1 MSASFTRR
9 AALAGIGALA
19 ACSPRT
25 APGPQRQVTL
35 RMSWWGGASAHK
47 ATLEALR
54 LFMKRYPH
62 IEVRGE
68 YTGFLGHLERL
79 TTQISGHTAPDL
91 MQINWY
97 WQVLFSRDGK
107 GFYNLNDLSKEIDF
121 SQYDARTLGMGDR
134 NGYRNTLSVGNAAR
148 LFYFN
153 RTTYDKARL
162 ALPDSWESLLAAG
175 PKMREALGDSY
186 YPIDGTFQDFIA
198 MARSRIVQKTGKPL
212 VDDVNKRLNCTRED
226 IAEMARLY
234 GGLTRNHS
242 LPAARV
248 RAAFG
253 NVAQQEMRPWINGQ
267 FAGCYLWNSSID
279 KFTDTLRPGEHVEL
293 ASYPLIPGTTDAGLL
308 YRPAMMFAIN
318 RQTPH
323 PQESALLLNFLMNDP
338 VGVRAMGLS
347 RGVPSSAIARRT
359 LSEDGMM
366 TGLKLDSEAEL
377 ARLPITVLESPWF
390 EHPRVRDG
398 FQDILEMQGYGVID
412 EQTASTRLYDDI
424 NAILARVIR

>member
-1 MSASFTRR
+1 MTAPVTRR
-9 AALAGIGALA
+9 AALAGLGSLA
-19 ACSPRT
+19 ACAPRT
-25 APGPQRQVTL
+25 APGPQRRVTL
-35 RMSWWGGASAHK
+35 RMSWWGGASSHK

-79 TTQISGHTAPDL
+79 TTQIAGNTAPDL

-97 WQVLFSRDGK
+97 WQVLFSRDGR
-107 GFYNLNDLSKEIDF
+107 GFYDLNTLSKEIDF
-121 SQYDARTLGMGDR
+121 SQYDARTLGMGER
-134 NGYRNTLSVGNAAR
+134 GGYRNALSVGNAAR

-153 RTTYDKARL
+153 RTTFDKAGM

-175 PKMREALGDSY
+175 PKMRAALGDAY

-198 MARSRIVQKTGKPL
+198 LARSRIVQKTGQPL
-212 VDDVNKRLNCTRED
+212 VDDVNRRLNCTPQD

-234 GGLTRNHS
+234 GDLTRSHA

-293 ASYPLIPGTTDAGLL
+293 APYPLLPGARDAGLL

-318 RQTPH
+318 RQSPH
-323 PQESALLLNFLMNDP
+323 PQEAALLLNFLMNDP
-338 VGVRAMGLS
+338 VGVRAMGMS
-347 RGVPSSAIARRT
+347 RGVPSSAIAKRT
-359 LSEDGMM
+359 LTEEGVM
-366 TGLKLDSEAEL
+366 TGLKLDSEREL
-377 ARLPITVLESPWF
+377 ARLPITVRESPWF

-412 EQTASTRLYDDI
+412 EQTASSRLYDDI
-424 NAILARVIR
+424 NAILGRVIR

>member
-1 MSASFTRR
+1 
-9 AALAGIGALA
+9 
-19 ACSPRT
+19 
-25 APGPQRQVTL
+25 
-35 RMSWWGGASAHK
+35 MSWWGGASAHK
-47 ATLEALR
+47 ATLEALN

-79 TTQISGHTAPDL
+79 TTQIAGNTAPDL

-97 WQVLFSRDGK
+97 WQVLFSRDGR
-107 GFYNLNDLSKEIDF
+107 GFYDLNTLSKEIDF
-121 SQYDARTLGMGDR
+121 SQYDARTLDMGER
-134 NGYRNTLSVGNAAR
+134 GGYRNALSVGNAAR

-153 RTTYDKARL
+153 RTTFDKAGM

-175 PKMREALGDSY
+175 PKMRVALGDAY

-198 MARSRIVQKTGKPL
+198 MARSRIVQKTGQPL
-212 VDDVNKRLNCTRED
+212 VDDVNRCLNCTPQD
-226 IAEMARLY
+226 IAEMAHLY
-234 GGLTRNHS
+234 GDLTRSHA

-293 ASYPLIPGTTDAGLL
+293 APYPLLQGATDAGLL

-318 RQTPH
+318 RQSPH
-323 PQESALLLNFLMNDP
+323 PQEAALLLNFLMNDP
-338 VGVRAMGLS
+338 VGVRAMGMS
-347 RGVPSSAIARRT
+347 RGVPSSAIAKRT
-359 LSEDGMM
+359 LTEEGVM
-366 TGLKLDSEAEL
+366 TGLKLDSEHEL
-377 ARLPITVLESPWF
+377 ARLPITVRESPWF

-412 EQTASTRLYDDI
+412 EPTASARLYDDI
-424 NAILARVIR
+424 NAILSRVIR